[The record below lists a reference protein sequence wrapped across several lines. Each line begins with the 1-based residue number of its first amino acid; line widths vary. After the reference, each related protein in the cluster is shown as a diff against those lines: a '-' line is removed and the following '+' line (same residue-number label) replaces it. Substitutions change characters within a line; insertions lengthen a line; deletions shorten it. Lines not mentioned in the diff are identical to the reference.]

1 MGYTLNI
8 VHGAVTE
15 SQDVADTV
23 PLLHSL
29 DRLMTSPIQ
38 VGCKGGGCG
47 VCKVRVVAGSYTSK
61 PMSKAHITEKEK
73 AAGIVLACRIIP
85 TSNLTVLP
93 MGNTQNLNKL

>member
-1 MGYTLNI
+1 MGYRLNI
-8 VHGAVTE
+8 VHGAETH
-15 SQDVADTV
+15 SHDVAGTE

-29 DRLMTSPIQ
+29 DRVMNSPIK

-61 PMSKAHITEKEK
+61 PMSKAHITEQEK
-73 AAGIVLACRIIP
+73 TAGIVLACRIIP

-93 MGNTQNLNKL
+93 MGNTQNHDK

>member
-1 MGYTLNI
+1 MVFKLNI
-8 VHGAVTE
+8 VTGSKME
-15 SQDVADTV
+15 CQDIADDQ

-29 DRLMTSPIQ
+29 ARYGNSPLK

-47 VCKVRVVAGSYTSK
+47 VCKVRVVAGSYDCK
-61 PMSKAHITEKEK
+61 PMSKAHVNAEEA

-93 MGNTQNLNKL
+93 FGSTN